1 MLDRWNVIND
11 DGMFLLLTKQ
21 QLKGGFINDGILGFS
36 YSYSMFRYQL
46 QVQNSILRSQAHRG
60 RKDEKIY
67 NNQTPIEQNRRG
79 ETAFWPFKVLKI
91 DPDFENGRKIPYGVV
106 VVGYIFERADT
117 EHGLKEYRI
126 RPIGQC
132 REINNG
138 QVSPR

>member
-1 MLDRWNVIND
+1 MMESWDFPIPIPCSGTNFKFKIPSFGPR
-11 DGMFLLLTKQ
+11 
-21 QLKGGFINDGILGFS
+21 
-36 YSYSMFRYQL
+36 
-46 QVQNSILRSQAHRG
+46 HRG